1 MSLTQ
6 ELSLPE
12 IYSSLSQQIEQ
23 LLVLLSQKERF
34 VVERR
39 FSLTTDKRSTLE
51 EIGQHFN
58 VTRER
63 IRQIEK
69 NAMQKLRRNIENY
82 NVFAI
87 NNAAFAILKAHGD
100 VLRED
105 LLLGEL
111 LMSYP
116 DVNVGSVVLLLS
128 LDKRFVHVLNTIH
141 YHPYF
146 YNAQYTQAVLEKVC
160 ETTIS
165 YLQSVKKTQK
175 VLECS
180 KVLEAKVP
188 ESQVLQPASFVS
200 LFQIHKSF
208 KLVDNDQVGLNT
220 WRDIN
225 PRTLRDKIFFILRK
239 NKSPLHFVDIA
250 NSIVSTGFDKKTLNL
265 QAVHNE
271 LIRHDEFVLVGR
283 GIYALKEW
291 GFDHGTV
298 ADVIISLLSK
308 KESMSE
314 DEIIEG
320 VLKTRKVKPITIIL
334 NLKNKPQFV
343 RVGRKQYAL
352 KAKTA

>member
-1 MSLTQ
+1 MSLSQ
-6 ELSLPE
+6 ELSLSE
-12 IYSSLSQQIEQ
+12 IFTTLNQQIEQ
-23 LLVLLSQKERF
+23 LLMLLSQKERF

-39 FSLTTDKRSTLE
+39 FSLISDKRSTLE

-82 NVFAI
+82 GVFAI
-87 NNAAFAILKAHGD
+87 NNAAFEILKNHGD

-105 LLLGEL
+105 ILLSEL
-111 LMSYP
+111 LTAYP
-116 DVNVGSVVLLLS
+116 DVNFGSVILLLS

-146 YNAQYTQAVLEKVC
+146 YNAQYSQAVLEKTC
-160 ETTIS
+160 ETVIT
-165 YLQSVKKTQK
+165 YLQGVKKTQK
-175 VLECS
+175 VQDCA
-180 KVLEAKVP
+180 KVVEAKIP
-188 ESQVLQPASFVS
+188 ESSVFKPETYVS
-200 LFQIHKSF
+200 LFQIHKAF
-208 KLVDNDQVGLNT
+208 KLVDKEQVGLNT

-225 PRTLRDKIFFILRK
+225 PRTLRDKIFYILRK
-239 NKSPLHFVDIA
+239 NKSAIHFVDIA
-250 NSIVSTGFDKKTLNL
+250 NAIVNAGFDRKNLNL

-291 GFDHGTV
+291 GYDHGTV
-298 ADVIISLLSK
+298 ADVISSLLSK

-343 RVGRKQYAL
+343 RVGRKQYTL